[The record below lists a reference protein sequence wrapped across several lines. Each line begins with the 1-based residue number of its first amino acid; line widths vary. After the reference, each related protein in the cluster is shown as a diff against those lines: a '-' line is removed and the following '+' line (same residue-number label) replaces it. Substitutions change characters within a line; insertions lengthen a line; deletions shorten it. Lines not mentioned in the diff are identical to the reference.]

1 MKTLKLAVLGCKG
14 RKENH
19 PCSARDMYMPSPLH
33 KAQISFVEAYYDAY
47 IILSAKHEVMFPT
60 DIIEP
65 YSMMVVQNKS
75 KFVVYSPDTIVL
87 TLPERKIWAQN
98 ICNHEV
104 FMREW
109 VHVDFHVPNLY
120 WQYLKKYKQDNWRVI
135 KFPEF
140 HDKVSNVQRYKNRYQ
155 SVIDGVEPEMEWL

>member
-1 MKTLKLAVLGCKG
+1 MRLAIIGCKG
-14 RKENH
+14 RKEPN

-47 IILSAKHEVMFPT
+47 IILSAKYEVMFPT
-60 DIIEP
+60 DFIEP

-75 KFVVYSPDTIVL
+75 RFVVYSPNTIVM

-98 ICNHEV
+98 ICKHEV
-104 FMREW
+104 FTREW
-109 VHVDFHVPNLY
+109 DEIHFHTPMLY
-120 WQYLKKYKQDNWRVI
+120 NQYFKKYKQPHWKYV

-155 SVIDGVEPEMEWL
+155 SVLDGNEPEIDFI